1 MGARLLWLDW
11 KRLPFA
17 AHDRPAIGFKSLPAF
32 FKMPPH
38 DILLKKLNQHSRL
51 SRDDEVEVRNLTCT
65 VRELSPNEDFIHQG
79 DFPRSSAIVVEGI
92 LARYHTLKSGYRQYL
107 SLHLPGDWPDAQG
120 LFLDRMDHSVC
131 AIGRTVVCA
140 ISHENLITLFRRRP
154 TISFSVWRE
163 TLIDASIFREAI
175 TNNSGRDAVTRLA
188 HFFCE
193 IYLRAKTVG
202 LVKNGAVALPL
213 NQTQLGEML
222 GMSLVS
228 VNRNLSILRKSSAVE
243 FKTGVLTVND
253 WRKLSSMGE
262 FDPSYLHQ
270 KVQTDHS

>member
-1 MGARLLWLDW
+1 
-11 KRLPFA
+11 
-17 AHDRPAIGFKSLPAF
+17 
-32 FKMPPH
+32 MPPH

-65 VRELSPNEDFIHQG
+65 IRELSPNEDFIHQG

-92 LARYHTLKSGYRQYL
+92 LARYHTLRSGYRQYL

-140 ISHENLITLFRRRP
+140 ISHDKLITLFRRRP

-175 TNNSGRDAVTRLA
+175 TNNSGRDAVARLA

-202 LVKNGAVALPL
+202 LVRNGAVALPL

-262 FDPSYLHQ
+262 FDPTYLHQ

>member
-1 MGARLLWLDW
+1 M
-11 KRLPFA
+11 
-17 AHDRPAIGFKSLPAF
+17 
-32 FKMPPH
+32 
-38 DILLKKLNQHSRL
+38 
-51 SRDDEVEVRNLTCT
+51 
-65 VRELSPNEDFIHQG
+65 
-79 DFPRSSAIVVEGI
+79 
-92 LARYHTLKSGYRQYL
+92 
-107 SLHLPGDWPDAQG
+107 
-120 LFLDRMDHSVC
+120 
-131 AIGRTVVCA
+131 VCA

>member
-1 MGARLLWLDW
+1 M
-11 KRLPFA
+11 
-17 AHDRPAIGFKSLPAF
+17 
-32 FKMPPH
+32 
-38 DILLKKLNQHSRL
+38 
-51 SRDDEVEVRNLTCT
+51 RNLTCT
-65 VRELSPNEDFIHQG
+65 IRELSPNEDFIHQG

-92 LARYHTLKSGYRQYL
+92 LARYHTLRSGYRQYL

-140 ISHENLITLFRRRP
+140 YLMTNSLLYFVGGQRSHFQCGARPLLMPPSFVKPSLITVDATPYMAR
-154 TISFSVWRE
+154 SFLLRDLSEGEDSRSVR
-163 TLIDASIFREAI
+163 
-175 TNNSGRDAVTRLA
+175 
-188 HFFCE
+188 
-193 IYLRAKTVG
+193 
-202 LVKNGAVALPL
+202 NGAVALPL

-253 WRKLSSMGE
+253 WGKLSSMGE
-262 FDPSYLHQ
+262 FDPTYLHQ